1 MGVNVQYPRD
11 PLVNVLMTKHGQKT
25 SILTQLQKS
34 ADHKYTKTQ
43 FHTHSARFMQ
53 SLCLEWQRNCL
64 NVCPVCC
71 HPSENGYKIVIV
83 CICQPFTF
91 L

>member
-1 MGVNVQYPRD
+1 MGVNVQYPQN
-11 PLVNVLMTKHGQKT
+11 PLVNVLMTRHGQKT

-53 SLCLEWQRNCL
+53 SLCLEWQRNLLKRMSSLLPPQCL
-64 NVCPVCC
+64 KM
-71 HPSENGYKIVIV
+71 GIK
-83 CICQPFTF
+83 